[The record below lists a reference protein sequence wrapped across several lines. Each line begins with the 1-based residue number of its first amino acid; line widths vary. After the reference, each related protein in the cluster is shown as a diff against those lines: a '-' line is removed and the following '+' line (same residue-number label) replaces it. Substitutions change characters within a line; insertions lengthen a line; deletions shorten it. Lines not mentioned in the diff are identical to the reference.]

1 MRTNYANNWIC
12 NGRGRLQVSTSEFL
26 NKQWV
31 IHNLQAV
38 FNHVHILFHYKLG
51 TRRNILPDVLIYPKQ
66 IV

>member
-1 MRTNYANNWIC
+1 MGEDVYKY
-12 NGRGRLQVSTSEFL
+12 LQVSFL
-26 NKQWV
+26 NKHWV